1 MPEGCTV
8 GEARRQLEH
17 QKQLPMV
24 RTKLLF
30 QGKILTD
37 EAPIVVIPNQPI
49 VLFLSKPP
57 NPAQTVDICAFI
69 RTQLT
74 SSTQPATDR
83 LNLLRAAWAQAASPG
98 EAACRELAALTLQQ
112 ITQLPLHEQPASQEL
127 LCCTAC
133 QLAKWLRGSSRPASP
148 EQLLQCAGTI
158 GQDDLRGALLIR
170 VARLLFCGED
180 GRLSAGWNMM
190 QSLQADLSPLKVLI
204 QTMSSSELPLW
215 HAELARILH
224 DVPAAWPTP
233 AQTTTGQSSVDS
245 ASAATAAAALQLLAA
260 VPEGE
265 EWVEHRT
272 RLIAVVGRS
281 WLGLGQQVQDVA
293 CPVILRWVFDCT
305 TNSPAAPSSALCS
318 LLATIPQEY
327 VQVVTM
333 YIADDGSM
341 LSDSSLGR
349 CLCRMLTWPLDSPV
363 KASWV
368 AAVLRGVVSKGR
380 LVLLTQAA
388 TTESAA
394 LFARLEKQ
402 ELASHTVGLLET
414 LLGGCQ
420 FTPDAFHACLVHVPS
435 VLASFQSQ
443 GGDGSAVFK
452 RVLFLLQCMMF
463 AHPGHP
469 ELYQSPMQY
478 RAAVCCYRLI

>member
-1 MPEGCTV
+1 
-8 GEARRQLEH
+8 
-17 QKQLPMV
+17 MV

-37 EAPIVVIPNQPI
+37 EAPIAVIPNQPI

-83 LNLLRAAWAQAASPG
+83 VNLLRAAWAQAASPG

-233 AQTTTGQSSVDS
+233 AQTTTGQSAVDS
-245 ASAATAAAALQLLAA
+245 ASAAIGSVALIGFL
-260 VPEGE
+260 P
-265 EWVEHRT
+265 
-272 RLIAVVGRS
+272 
-281 WLGLGQQVQDVA
+281 
-293 CPVILRWVFDCT
+293 
-305 TNSPAAPSSALCS
+305 
-318 LLATIPQEY
+318 
-327 VQVVTM
+327 
-333 YIADDGSM
+333 
-341 LSDSSLGR
+341 LSD
-349 CLCRMLTWPLDSPV
+349 
-363 KASWV
+363 
-368 AAVLRGVVSKGR
+368 LRVCVR
-380 LVLLTQAA
+380 
-388 TTESAA
+388 
-394 LFARLEKQ
+394 
-402 ELASHTVGLLET
+402 
-414 LLGGCQ
+414 
-420 FTPDAFHACLVHVPS
+420 AC
-435 VLASFQSQ
+435 
-443 GGDGSAVFK
+443 
-452 RVLFLLQCMMF
+452 
-463 AHPGHP
+463 
-469 ELYQSPMQY
+469 
-478 RAAVCCYRLI
+478 